1 MAHFLALVLI
11 PPDTTDI
18 KTEVTERLKP
28 YYSEL
33 TVEPY
38 KEYLDQAAVAEEVER
53 LQQLP
58 KQAIAKL
65 AEDWEV
71 AQDDLDALA
80 KYELD
85 WFEDEIA
92 GVDETG
98 PYRLTTLNPVGKW
111 DSYRFIQAEPREL
124 APPLS
129 YPCRVSDLPSIVP
142 YALVTPD
149 GQWHEIGMD
158 AGIKAFAR
166 DLRGETVASQDETEW
181 DLEVERLLKQYP
193 NHLAIALDCH
203 C

>member
-1 MAHFLALVLI
+1 MSHFLALVLI
-11 PPDTTDI
+11 PPDATAI
-18 KTEVTERLKP
+18 ETEVAKLLKP

-33 TVEPY
+33 TVAPY
-38 KEYLDQAAVAEEVER
+38 KEYLNQVAVAREVER

-71 AQDDLDALA
+71 AQDDLEAMA

-92 GVDETG
+92 GVDEKG
-98 PYRLTTLNPVGKW
+98 SYRLTTINPLGKW
-111 DSYRFIQAEPREL
+111 DSYRFIQEESRESG
-124 APPLS
+124 APLP
-129 YPCRVSDLPSIVP
+129 YPCLVSTLPPVVP

-166 DLRGETVASQDETEW
+166 QLRGEIIPSQDETAW
-181 DLEVERLLKQYP
+181 DLEVERLLQQYP
-193 NHLAIALDCH
+193 NYLAIALDCH